1 VTKTDLLLRGIEN
14 ATAFCAVNNLA
25 MPEVNARSREEWH
38 VGACAYYR
46 PVYIEICPQA
56 CAAIG
61 REGRAWSYPGYSV
74 DRTPFGVVAHEL
86 GHHADHARSQRRG
99 PYFGD
104 YSIRMRAA
112 AREEPLTS
120 YCPNDAEWFAE
131 MFRLFVT
138 NPDLLRLIRPATH
151 DLIAADFKP
160 SVTAA
165 WADVLAGA
173 PERTIIAASRKIEEA
188 RKRGFRARTSTS
200 TQRTLSGAP

>member
-1 VTKTDLLLRGIEN
+1 LLSGIAN
-14 ATAFCAVNNLA
+14 ATAFCAANNLV
-25 MPEVNARSREEWH
+25 MPEVRARAREEWH

-46 PVYIEICPQA
+46 PVYIEICPQE

-61 REGRAWSYPGYSV
+61 REGRAWSFPGYSV

-86 GHHADHARSQRRG
+86 GHHADHSKSQRRG

-104 YSIRMRAA
+104 YSIKLRAA

-138 NPDLLRLIRPATH
+138 NPDLLRLIRPATYG
-151 DLIAADFKP
+151 LIAADFRP
-160 SVTAA
+160 YVTAT
-165 WADVLAGA
+165 WTDVLAGA
-173 PERTIIAASRKIEEA
+173 PARTMIAAARKVEEA
-188 RKRGFRARTSTS
+188 TMRRRRATRNERKGERG
-200 TQRTLSGAP
+200 